1 MQRNDDFLI
10 LPEDIP
16 ENDGRSEVKYPP
28 ICKLGLTRLDGQLG
42 EGTGFLIDSTTVIT
56 AGHCVIGMLSIEVNF
71 PEAGISID
79 ANKFEEFGKIE
90 TPHDMGVIML
100 SKPHNVQ
107 QYIIPSYSTLEHPS
121 LAICGYQL
129 NDETCWGMS
138 GSGELRSDGFYY
150 YEMDT
155 REGQSGGPALLNG
168 TLTAIGVHV
177 GFGAGRTRNRAA
189 PLSSDFK
196 NFITIVRAS

>member
-1 MQRNDDFLI
+1 MIRNDDFLI

-16 ENDGRSEVKYPP
+16 ENDGRTKVRHPS
-28 ICKLGLTRLDGQLG
+28 ICKLRLTRSDGQLG

-56 AGHCVIGMLSIEVNF
+56 AGHCVIGMRSIKARF
-71 PEAGISID
+71 PESEISID
-79 ANKFEEFGKIE
+79 ANKFKAFGSNE
-90 TPHDMGVIML
+90 TPRDMGVIL
-100 SKPHNVQ
+100 LAEPHEVQ
-107 QYIIPSYSTLEHPS
+107 QYINPRYSTVERPS

-138 GSGELRSDGFYY
+138 GPGEMRSDGFYY

-155 REGQSGGPALLNG
+155 REGQSGSPALLSG

-196 NFITIVRAS
+196 NFITRVRTS